1 VVPEVGNV
9 FDTLNERGFVAQA
22 TDSEEIKERLEKPLT
37 CYIGFDPTADSLHVG
52 SLVPIM
58 ALAQM
63 QRHGHR
69 PIVLVGGGTGL
80 VGDPSGKTEMRKL
93 LSLEEIEANSQALKV
108 QLSRFIEFSN
118 GRALLLNNADWL
130 VGLRYIEFLRD
141 VGKHFSV
148 NRMLAAESYKQRLEV
163 GLNFVEFNYMLLQA
177 YDFLYLSERYECNLQ
192 MGGNDQWGNIVAG
205 VDLIRR
211 KRGTSSYGITFPLL
225 TTASGA
231 KMGKT
236 AAGAVW
242 LSADKTSPFD
252 FYQYW
257 VNTDDLDVERF
268 LRLYTFLPLKE
279 IEAVAGL
286 EGQELNGCKTI
297 LAYEVTALTHGQEQ
311 AAAAFEGASRV
322 FGHRKLP
329 AELLPSSSIPRET
342 GDEVSAVP
350 FTEVREQRLEA
361 GIPAFEL
368 FAEIGLCLSK
378 SAARRLIQQGGAYVN
393 EERIRDFDM
402 LIASCHLTEDG
413 ILLKAG
419 KKKVHRIGVRR
430 G

>member
-1 VVPEVGNV
+1 MPEVVNV
-9 FDTLNERGFVAQA
+9 FETLNERGFVAQS
-22 TDSEEIKERLEKPLT
+22 TDPEEIRERLEKPVT

-93 LSLEEIEANSQALKV
+93 LSLEEIEANSQALKA
-108 QLSRFIEFSN
+108 QLSRFIDFSK
-118 GRALLLNNADWL
+118 GRALLVNNADWL
-130 VGLRYIEFLRD
+130 LDLRYIEFLRD
-141 VGKHFSV
+141 IGKHFSV
-148 NRMLAAESYKQRLEV
+148 NRMLAAESYKQRFEA

-177 YDFLYLSERYECNLQ
+177 YDFLYLSEHFDCELQ

-205 VDLIRR
+205 IDLIRR
-211 KRGTSSYGITFPLL
+211 KGGGNSYAITFPLL

-242 LSADKTSPFD
+242 LSAQRTSPFD
-252 FYQYW
+252 FYQFW

-268 LRLYTFLPLKE
+268 LRLYTFLPMSE
-279 IEAVAGL
+279 IEVVRGL
-286 EGQELNGCKTI
+286 EGQELNACKTI
-297 LAYEVTALTHGQEQ
+297 LAYEVTALTHGHDQ
-311 AAAAFEGASRV
+311 AVPVFEAASGIFGQRDLSR
-322 FGHRKLP
+322 
-329 AELLPSSSIPRET
+329 ELLPSSSIPREAKQ
-342 GDEVSAVP
+342 EVSAIP
-350 FTEVREQRLEA
+350 TTEVARHRLEA
-361 GIPAFEL
+361 GIPAFQL
-368 FAEIGLCLSK
+368 FAETGLCGSRG
-378 SAARRLIQQGGAYVN
+378 AARRLIEQGGAYVN
-393 EERIRDFDM
+393 EERLHEFDA
-402 LIASCHLTEDG
+402 LIGSAHLTADG

-419 KKKVHRIGVRR
+419 RKRVHRIKVQG
-430 G
+430 

>member
-1 VVPEVGNV
+1 MPEDGNA
-9 FDTLNERGFVAQA
+9 FDTLNLRGFVAQA
-22 TDSEEIKERLEKPLT
+22 TDPDEIRQRLEEPLT

-63 QRHGHR
+63 QRYGHR
-69 PIVLVGGGTGL
+69 PLMLVGGGTGM

-93 LSLEEIEANSQALKV
+93 LSLAEIESNSQALKS
-108 QLSRFIEFSN
+108 QLSRFVDFAD

-130 VGLRYIEFLRD
+130 LGLRYIEFLRD
-141 VGKHFSV
+141 IGKHFSV
-148 NRMLAAESYKQRLEV
+148 NRMLSAESYRLRFEA

-177 YDFLYLSERYECNLQ
+177 YDFLYLSEHYDCILQ

-205 VDLIRR
+205 IDLIRR
-211 KRGTSSYGITFPLL
+211 KGGKTAYGITFPLL

-242 LSADKTSPFD
+242 LSAERTSPFD

-257 VNTDDLDVERF
+257 VNTDDQDVERF
-268 LRLYTFLPLKE
+268 LRLYTFLPLE
-279 IEAVAGL
+279 QIAAVGGL
-286 EGQELNGCKTI
+286 AGQELNACKTI
-297 LAYEVTALTHGQEQ
+297 LAFEVTALTHGWEQ
-311 AAAAFEGASRV
+311 AVAVFEGASRI
-322 FGHRKLP
+322 FGQRLLPPDLLP
-329 AELLPSSSIPRET
+329 ASSIPRGES
-342 GDEVSAVP
+342 DESALIP
-350 FTEVREQRLEA
+350 TTITTSERLAA

-368 FAEIGLCLSK
+368 FVEVGLCVSN
-378 SAARRLIQQGGAYVN
+378 SAARRLVQQGGAYVN
-393 EERIRDFDM
+393 ERRLKTFDE
-402 LIASCHLTEDG
+402 LIDSKSLTAEG

-419 KKKVHRIGVRR
+419 KKKVHRIRIG